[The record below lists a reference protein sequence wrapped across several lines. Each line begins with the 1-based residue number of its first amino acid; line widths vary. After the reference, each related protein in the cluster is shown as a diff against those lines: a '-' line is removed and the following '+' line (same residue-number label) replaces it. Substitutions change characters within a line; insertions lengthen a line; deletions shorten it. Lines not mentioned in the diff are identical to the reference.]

1 MKIIIYVL
9 LAVIVV
15 MLFLFAFP
23 QSCSKK
29 LDKAETNKDKSLVI
43 DSIVSEQ
50 TRKHNA
56 ILDSIIKVHK
66 KSDSILKANNNILY
80 IKYCALRAL
89 MKPLQLVYVDSA
101 NQVVNG
107 VPVIAYNASIKAAML
122 CDSLLAN
129 KDSELSIK
137 DSIISA
143 QEIQKENDAKEIAAK
158 EQAKQDL
165 ISLDE
170 LKTKKLKHAKSLNKK
185 IPLIAGIAAALGFV
199 LAIIALK

>member
-15 MLFLFAFP
+15 MLFVFAFP
-23 QSCSKK
+23 QSCNKK
-29 LDKAETNKDKSLVI
+29 LYKAETKKSKSLVI

-66 KSDSILKANNNILY
+66 KSDSILKANNNTLY

-89 MKPLQLVYVDSA
+89 MKPLQLVYVSSA

-107 VPVIAYNASIKAAML
+107 VPAIAYNASIKEAML

-129 KDSELSIK
+129 KDSELSVK
-137 DSIISA
+137 DSIILA
-143 QEIQKENDAKEIAAK
+143 QEIQKANDAKEITAK

-185 IPLIAGIAAALGFV
+185 IPLIAGIAAGLGFL

>member
-1 MKIIIYVL
+1 MKTINYILGVALAIMLIYL
-9 LAVIVV
+9 VI
-15 MLFLFAFP
+15 P
-23 QSCSKK
+23 QSCNKK
-29 LDKAETNKDKSLVI
+29 LDKAETKKSKSLVI

-66 KSDSILKANNNILY
+66 KSDSILKANNNTLY

-89 MKPLQLVYVDSA
+89 MKPLQLVYVNSA

-107 VPVIAYNASIKAAML
+107 VPAIAYNASIKEAML

-129 KDSELSIK
+129 KDSELSVK
-137 DSIISA
+137 DSIILA
-143 QEIQKENDAKEIAAK
+143 QEIQKANDAKEITAK

-165 ISLDE
+165 ISLDDQ
-170 LKTKKLKHAKSLNKK
+170 KTKKLKHAKSLNKK
-185 IPLIAGIAAALGFV
+185 IPLIAGIAATLGFV